1 MAGSAQ
7 WDPLDELDDVA
18 ATILRDLAV
27 ARLGVIS
34 TGPERSDAPSAIA
47 RVLAE
52 TDEALRLAGFSDT
65 VVKAHLAYAFDSIK
79 RG

>member
-1 MAGSAQ
+1 MAGPAQ

-34 TGPERSDAPSAIA
+34 TGPERSDAPNAIA

-52 TDEALRLAGFSDT
+52 SDKALRLAGFSDS
-65 VVKAHLAYAFDSIK
+65 VVKAHLAFAFHSMQ